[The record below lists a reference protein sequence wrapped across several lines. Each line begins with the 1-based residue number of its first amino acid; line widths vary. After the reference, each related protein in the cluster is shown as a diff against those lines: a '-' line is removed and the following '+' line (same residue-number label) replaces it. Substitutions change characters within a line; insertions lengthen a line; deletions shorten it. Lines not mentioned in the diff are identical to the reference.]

1 MFNELCRVGALL
13 TLQLT
18 PPSGV
23 GGAGEQ
29 REARTRPWDW
39 RLPTWHWL
47 YNEARV
53 LLRAPGAPPR
63 RLLHI
68 ATDGGDV
75 PPPDADAAAQQ
86 APRATRRDAELLA
99 PRKRALVD
107 FTRAHVLGGGEG
119 GAGTSAYKPPRFG
132 F

>member
-18 PPSGV
+18 PPGGV
-23 GGAGEQ
+23 GAGEQ

-53 LLRAPGAPPR
+53 LLRVPGAPPR
-63 RLLHI
+63 RLLHM
-68 ATDGGDV
+68 ATDGADV
-75 PPPDADAAAQQ
+75 PDGHVAAEE
-86 APRATRRDAELLA
+86 APRAERLEAQLLV

-107 FTRAHVLGGGEG
+107 FTRAHVLGGGDG
-119 GAGTSAYKPPRFG
+119 RAGASGYKPPRFG